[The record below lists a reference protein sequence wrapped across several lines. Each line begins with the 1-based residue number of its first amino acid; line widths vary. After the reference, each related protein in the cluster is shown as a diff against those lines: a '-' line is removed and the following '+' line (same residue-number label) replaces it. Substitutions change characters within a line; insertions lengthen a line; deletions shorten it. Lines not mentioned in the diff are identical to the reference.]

1 MPGSI
6 FFLAWGCMGG
16 FDEKSGEKTES
27 SEPRGEGIGLYGRKW
42 IKGTMSGTEDNHYF
56 SHGSTFSRL

>member
-1 MPGSI
+1 MH
-6 FFLAWGCMGG
+6 GG